1 MTDNDNSSDNS
12 SDSQDRSILNYAA
25 IKTAI
30 VNGEADNLDELL
42 GEQPM
47 QSLEK
52 DYLID
57 LAKMNN
63 NTQIIERLE
72 RIPSKED

>member
-1 MTDNDNSSDNS
+1 MTDNN
-12 SDSQDRSILNYAA
+12 DRSILNFAA

-30 VNGEADNLDELL
+30 VNGEGDNLDELL
-42 GEQPM
+42 SDQPM

-57 LAKMNN
+57 LARMNN
-63 NTQIIERLE
+63 NTHVIKRLE
-72 RIPSKED
+72 RIPTKED